1 MILVMNKFWNF
12 FEPLLYRAGLNFTMT
27 ISKS

>member
-12 FEPLLYRAGLNFTMT
+12 FEPLLCRAGLNFTMT